1 MPMLKS
7 SSEAFPASRKLMKD
21 IPYVLRVR
29 FGELADDSTKIVGKP
44 VACHKCNGFLM
55 SVNQIKEDPKVGRHF
70 ICPFCST
77 LNIIEGEIVFAGS
90 DSDFVIKLPQEIDT
104 SIDVVTTGGKS
115 FLGLIDVSGSMSGA
129 NLAAVKRSLSTS
141 IDSLAA
147 NSPDTLFGLIEF
159 ESSVL
164 LRNLENGQP
173 VELPRDSYASFDS
186 IVEATKR
193 LLDKVKFVPVGKNSD
208 SIKKHVQALRDQGGT
223 ALGPAI
229 AMAYVIAKHRNIN
242 RVVLLTDGLANEGIG
257 ALEGYQV
264 TPATDYYENLGK
276 SYRELGTS
284 VDVVGIASGGA
295 MELKTLGLLPEGTGG
310 QMYYVTPNELD
321 QSMSELAGASL
332 LGRDVEVRLVTPQGV
347 IVKDASGVS
356 RSVIDELTKKKK
368 SKIGVVGE
376 NHELYFEV
384 EPESEIKEDELPIQ
398 VQVTYT
404 DEGGTRRVRAVTTK
418 LKVTKKEEEVM
429 ETLDPTVG
437 AVFVTQKAGEAAFR
451 GEREQGRDRITSF
464 RAALKSK
471 ASSVSGGAKKR
482 FEKADDALETEEEEL
497 VMQMEEMEAAPSA
510 APSAAADLVSTQNLR
525 QMKRSSKD
533 LFEEEEED

>member
-1 MPMLKS
+1 MPMLKT
-7 SSEAFPASRKLMKD
+7 SSEAFPASRDLMKD

-29 FGELADDSTKIVGKP
+29 FGELAEETTKIVGKP
-44 VACHKCNGFLM
+44 IACHKCNGFLLN
-55 SVNQIKEDPKVGRHF
+55 VDQIKEDPKVGRHF
-70 ICPFCST
+70 ICPFCGT
-77 LNIIEGEIVFAGS
+77 LNVIEGEIIFAGL
-90 DSDFVIKLPQEIDT
+90 DSDFVIEPPKDT
-104 SIDVVTTGGKS
+104 DTTTDVMITGGKS
-115 FLGLIDVSGSMSGA
+115 LLGLIDVSGSMSGA

-164 LRNLENGQP
+164 LRDLENGQP
-173 VELPRDSYASFDS
+173 IELPRETYANFDS
-186 IVEATKR
+186 IVNATKK
-193 LLDKVKFVPVGKNSD
+193 LLDKVKLVPVGKNSD

-229 AMAYVIAKHRNIN
+229 AMAYVVAKHRNIG

-264 TPATDYYENLGK
+264 TPATEYYENLGN
-276 SYRELGTS
+276 SFRELGTS

-321 QSMSELAGASL
+321 QSISELAGASL
-332 LGRDVEVRLVTPQGV
+332 LGRDVEVRLVTPLGV
-347 IVKDASGVS
+347 KVKDASGVS
-356 RSVIDELTKKKK
+356 RSVIDELIKKKE

-384 EPESEIKEDELPIQ
+384 EPESEIKDDEVPIQ
-398 VQVTYT
+398 VQVSYT
-404 DEGGTRRVRAVTTK
+404 DEEGARRVRVVTTK
-418 LKVTKKEEEVM
+418 LKVAKKEDEVL

-437 AVFVTQKAGEAAFR
+437 AVFVTQKAGEEAFR
-451 GEREQGRDRITSF
+451 GEREKGKDRITAF
-464 RAALKSK
+464 RAALKTK
-471 ASSVSGGAKKR
+471 AAGVSGVAKKR
-482 FEKADDALETEEEEL
+482 FERANDALETEEEEL
-497 VMQMEEMEAAPSA
+497 EMQMQEMEAAPTA
-510 APSAAADLVSTQNLR
+510 APSAAADMVSTQNLR

-533 LFEEEEED
+533 LFDDEEE

>member
-321 QSMSELAGASL
+321 QSISELAGASL

-533 LFEEEEED
+533 LFEEEED

>member
-229 AMAYVIAKHRNIN
+229 AMAYVIAKHRNID